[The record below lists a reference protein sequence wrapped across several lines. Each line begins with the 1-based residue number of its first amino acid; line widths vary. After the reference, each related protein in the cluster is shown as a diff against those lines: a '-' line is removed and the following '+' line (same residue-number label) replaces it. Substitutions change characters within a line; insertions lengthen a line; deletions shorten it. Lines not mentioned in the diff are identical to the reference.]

1 MVAGRARHQGV
12 SAFTDPAVA
21 AAFVRYQVREAA
33 DRLRMQELGAEGFA
47 HRDEFLLPVGQE
59 VGWFLYALIL
69 ARRPQ
74 RILELGTSYGYSTLF
89 LADAARQV
97 GARVITME
105 LADYKQAYARE
116 ELEQAGLADVV
127 DFRLGDA
134 VELVRADPGSFD
146 FALLDIWKELYLPCF
161 EALYPKLA
169 EEGVIC
175 ADNMVEPAMA
185 RPEVR
190 LYREAVRA
198 KPDLQTALLPIGQG
212 VELTVRWSAGN
223 AKL

>member
-1 MVAGRARHQGV
+1 MI
-12 SAFTDPAVA
+12 FTDPKVA
-21 AAFVRYQVREAA
+21 AVYARFAAREQA
-33 DRLRMQELGAEGFA
+33 DGQNLRELGPAGFA
-47 HRDEFLLPVGQE
+47 RRDEFLLPVGPE
-59 VGWFLYALIL
+59 VGAFLHALIL
-69 ARRPQ
+69 ARRPR

-89 LADAARQV
+89 LADAARAV
-97 GARVITME
+97 GAQVVTME
-105 LADYKQAYARE
+105 LADYKQAHARE
-116 ELEQAGLADVV
+116 QLDEAGLADVV

-134 VELVRADPGSFD
+134 VAMLAADPGPFD

-175 ADNMVEPAMA
+175 ADNMVEPAIA

-190 LYREAVRA
+190 QYREAVRA
-198 KPDLQTALLPIGQG
+198 KADLQTALLPIGQG

>member
-1 MVAGRARHQGV
+1 MI
-12 SAFTDPAVA
+12 FTDPKVA
-21 AAFVRYQVREAA
+21 AVFARYEAREHADTVRMKELGREA
-33 DRLRMQELGAEGFA
+33 FA
-47 HRDEFLLPVGQE
+47 IRDEFLLPVGPE
-59 VGWFLYALIL
+59 VGAFLHALIL
-69 ARRPQ
+69 ARRPK

-97 GARVITME
+97 GAQVVTME
-105 LADYKQAYARE
+105 LADYKQADARVQ
-116 ELEQAGLADVV
+116 LIQAGLDGVV
-127 DFRLGDA
+127 DFRCGDA
-134 VELVRADPGSFD
+134 VEMVRADPGSFD

-161 EALYPKLA
+161 EALYPKLD

-175 ADNMVEPAMA
+175 ADNMITPEMA

-190 LYREAVRA
+190 EYRAAVQA

-212 VELTVRWSAGN
+212 IELTVRWTAAN